1 MISPAVALD
10 EPQTATFVL
19 PNHLL
24 ILDSNN
30 GILKLALFSN
40 RNIIRTG
47 LSEEIIKDSRKLSV
61 AFFSLLIF
69 TIMVITLSLQRD
81 YIAGAQ
87 SQSSTYSN
95 NKGDEPSLS
104 QPSLAY
110 SDSSIPDLFDKVK
123 ISVVKVSPISESAN
137 NSLTGSGF
145 VYDKNGD
152 ILTNSHVAG
161 TASSVIVTFID
172 GNQYNAPVAGRDT
185 VNDIA
190 VVKILG
196 NHSRPIVPVQFGNSS
211 AVRVGEK
218 VFAIGDPFGFSD
230 TLTGGLISQVGR
242 LLLESGSEAPY
253 PHPDII
259 QTDALINPGNSGG
272 PLVNLQGRVIG
283 MNTATFN
290 SQLGGATGLGF
301 AVPSKTLLRE
311 VPVMIKNG
319 AYPHPWLGLSGRG
332 LDLEL
337 DRELGLAPNFRG
349 VLVDSLVNGGPA
361 DKAGIIG
368 KHQSFHG
375 DIITALDGI
384 PVKNTPDF
392 MSYIENNKSP
402 GEKINI
408 TIYRNNHTTILIA
421 TLGQRPTSLYTSP
434 TITSQTPL
442 F

>member
-1 MISPAVALD
+1 
-10 EPQTATFVL
+10 VL
-19 PNHLL
+19 FKTRSHVVGTVV
-24 ILDSNN
+24 SE
-30 GILKLALFSN
+30 A
-40 RNIIRTG
+40 NIGNT
-47 LSEEIIKDSRKLSV
+47 RKTSV
-61 AFFSLLIF
+61 AFFYLFLVCSVV
-69 TIMVITLSLQRD
+69 VIASSLQFD
-81 YIAGAQ
+81 YIAEAQ
-87 SQSSTYSN
+87 LRSSTYSN
-95 NKGDEPSLS
+95 STWNVSSSSQHTPSN
-104 QPSLAY
+104 

-123 ISVVKVSPISESAN
+123 VSVVKVSPISESAN

-172 GNQYNAPVAGRDT
+172 GNQYHANVVGRDP

-190 VVKILG
+190 VVKILA
-196 NHSRPIVPVQFGNSS
+196 NHTQPIVPVQFGNSS
-211 AVRVGEK
+211 AVRVGEQA
-218 VFAIGDPFGFSD
+218 FAIGDPFGFSD

-253 PHPDII
+253 PHPDMI
-259 QTDALINPGNSGG
+259 QTDAEINPGNSGG
-272 PLVNLQGRVIG
+272 PLVNLQGSVIG

-311 VPVMIKNG
+311 APAIIENG
-319 AYPHPWLGLSGRG
+319 SYPHPWLGMSGRS

-337 DRELGLAPNFRG
+337 DRELGLGPNFRG

-361 DKAGIIG
+361 DKAGIKGI
-368 KHQSFHG
+368 HQSIHG
-375 DIITALDGI
+375 DIIIAMDGI
-384 PVKNTPDF
+384 PIKNTPDLL
-392 MSYIENNKSP
+392 SYIENNKSP
-402 GEKINI
+402 GERINI
-408 TIYRNNHTTILIA
+408 TIYRNNHTSNLVA

-434 TITSQTPL
+434 YITSQTPL

>member
-1 MISPAVALD
+1 MISPPVALD

-30 GILKLALFSN
+30 GILKLTLFSN

-87 SQSSTYSN
+87 LQSSTYSN
-95 NKGDEPSLS
+95 NTGDESSLS

-145 VYDKNGD
+145 VYDNNGD

-172 GNQYNAPVAGRDT
+172 GNQYNAPVVGRDSI
-185 VNDIA
+185 NDIA

-242 LLLESGSEAPY
+242 LLL
-253 PHPDII
+253 
-259 QTDALINPGNSGG
+259 
-272 PLVNLQGRVIG
+272 
-283 MNTATFN
+283 
-290 SQLGGATGLGF
+290 
-301 AVPSKTLLRE
+301 
-311 VPVMIKNG
+311 
-319 AYPHPWLGLSGRG
+319 
-332 LDLEL
+332 
-337 DRELGLAPNFRG
+337 
-349 VLVDSLVNGGPA
+349 
-361 DKAGIIG
+361 
-368 KHQSFHG
+368 
-375 DIITALDGI
+375 
-384 PVKNTPDF
+384 
-392 MSYIENNKSP
+392 
-402 GEKINI
+402 
-408 TIYRNNHTTILIA
+408 
-421 TLGQRPTSLYTSP
+421 
-434 TITSQTPL
+434 
-442 F
+442 

>member
-1 MISPAVALD
+1 MISPPVALD

-69 TIMVITLSLQRD
+69 AMMVMTLSLLPG
-81 YIAGAQ
+81 YIAEAQ
-87 SQSSTYSN
+87 LQSSTYSN
-95 NKGDEPSLS
+95 STGNASCSSQSPLS
-104 QPSLAY
+104 YAE
-110 SDSSIPDLFDKVK
+110 SSIPDLFDKVK
-123 ISVVKVSPISESAN
+123 VSVVKVSRISEAAN

-152 ILTNSHVAG
+152 ILTNSHVVG
-161 TASSVIVTFID
+161 TATSVIVTFVD
-172 GNQYNAPVAGRDT
+172 GNQYNATVVGRDSI
-185 VNDIA
+185 NDIA
-190 VVKILG
+190 VVKMLG
-196 NHSRPIVPVQFGNSS
+196 NHTQPIVPVQFGNSS
-211 AVRVGEK
+211 ALRVGER

-253 PHPDII
+253 PHPDMI

-311 VPVMIKNG
+311 APAIIKNSS
-319 AYPHPWLGLSGRG
+319 YPLPWLGISGRG

-337 DRELGLAPNFRG
+337 NREVGLGPNFRG

-361 DKAGIIG
+361 DKAGIKG
-368 KHQSFHG
+368 KHQSLHG

-384 PVKNTPDF
+384 PVKNTPDL

-408 TIYRNNHTTILIA
+408 TIYRNNHTSILIA